1 MRTFPSLPEP
11 RWITREEYAAERAA
25 YPLRAEV
32 SYWRNK
38 RRKTN
43 KLLKAARREIQRL
56 RVQLRSQQP

>member
-1 MRTFPSLPEP
+1 MRTFPSMPEP

-32 SYWRNK
+32 AYWRNK
-38 RRKTN
+38 RRKTH

-56 RVQLRSQQP
+56 RAQIGRQP